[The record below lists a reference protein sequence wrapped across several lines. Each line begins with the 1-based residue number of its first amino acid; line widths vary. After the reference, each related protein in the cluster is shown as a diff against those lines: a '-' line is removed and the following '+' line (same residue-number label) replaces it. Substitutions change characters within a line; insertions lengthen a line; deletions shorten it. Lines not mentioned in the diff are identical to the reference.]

1 MTEGGTAPILE
12 VNGAKKSFGQQEVL
26 KGVSF
31 KLYPHETLGL
41 LGLSGSG
48 KSVLLR
54 SLIALERLDE
64 GQIIFQGEEIQDLSE
79 EAFLGLRPKISYAF
93 QNGALFDSLTVYE
106 NLAFPLHEHTSLSEP
121 EIERKILA
129 TLDLVGL
136 KDKTE
141 MLPADLSGGMQK
153 RVGLARSIILQPEI
167 ILYDEPTSGLDPT
180 NTQKTMDIINKI
192 KVQGAASI
200 IVTHDMF
207 VALGLCQRVMILA
220 QGQIAYTGS
229 VDEFKNENAALI
241 QSFMQNKISE
251 D

>member
-136 KDKTE
+136 KDKTVKVDKLEE
-141 MLPADLSGGMQK
+141 MEETDRKKLFE
-153 RVGLARSIILQPEI
+153 LACAQTGIEIDPE
-167 ILYDEPTSGLDPT
+167 LFT
-180 NTQKTMDIINKI
+180 NSN
-192 KVQGAASI
+192 
-200 IVTHDMF
+200 
-207 VALGLCQRVMILA
+207 
-220 QGQIAYTGS
+220 
-229 VDEFKNENAALI
+229 
-241 QSFMQNKISE
+241 
-251 D
+251 